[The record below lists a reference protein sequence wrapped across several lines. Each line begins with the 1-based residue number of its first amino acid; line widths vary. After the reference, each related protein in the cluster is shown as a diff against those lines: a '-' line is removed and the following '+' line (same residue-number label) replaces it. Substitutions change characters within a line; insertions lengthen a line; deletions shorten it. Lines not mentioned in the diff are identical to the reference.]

1 MDQNL
6 QFLNAIYYVNKEEKD
21 MLVQQLNII
30 NTTLSNINKE
40 LTLQN
45 KLSICGNPNFSQ
57 DERIKALNDA
67 KAGLSTDLI
76 SASILLAYNASLD
89 LLGKNNKNDLTDEIF
104 SRFCVG
110 K

>member
-40 LTLQN
+40 LT
-45 KLSICGNPNFSQ
+45 
-57 DERIKALNDA
+57 
-67 KAGLSTDLI
+67 
-76 SASILLAYNASLD
+76 
-89 LLGKNNKNDLTDEIF
+89 
-104 SRFCVG
+104 
-110 K
+110 